1 MTLKYPISINKGLYF
16 NLKDKKKLWRSGGI
30 MIVPMIV
37 SGITAG
43 TIAAL
48 TSLYFGVSL
57 VFSAGIYVL
66 TGTLAFI
73 FSAIIFSLR
82 FIISKIW
89 WSLDIDIR
97 INIIIFHT
105 ILASPIFFAWVI
117 FTGVNGNALVSL
129 IYFAV
134 GAISIPAW
142 LSYAF
147 DNLAARNDANF
158 TDDYL

>member
-1 MTLKYPISINKGLYF
+1 MDF
-16 NLKDKKKLWRSGGI
+16 NLKDTKKLWRSGGI

-37 SGITAG
+37 AGITAG

-48 TSLYFGVSL
+48 ISIYLGSSLL
-57 VFSAGIYVL
+57 FSAGIYVL

-73 FSAIIFSLR
+73 FSTIIFSLR

-89 WSLDIDIR
+89 WSFDIDLR
-97 INIIIFHT
+97 INIIIFHA

-117 FTGVNGNALVSL
+117 FTGVNGNARLSL
-129 IYFAV
+129 IYFVV
-134 GAISIPAW
+134 GAIAIPAW

-147 DNLAARNDANF
+147 DNLAARDDANS
-158 TDDYL
+158 TEDYL

>member
-1 MTLKYPISINKGLYF
+1 
-16 NLKDKKKLWRSGGI
+16 

-48 TSLYFGVSL
+48 ISIYFGFSL
-57 VFSAGIYVL
+57 VFSAGIYAL
-66 TGTLAFI
+66 IGTLAFI

-82 FIISKIW
+82 SIISKIW

-97 INIIIFHT
+97 INIIILHV

-129 IYFAV
+129 IYFSV

-147 DNLAARNDANF
+147 DNLAARNDANS